1 MFSSDDWYESKF
13 DRLINMKIEDMNEDE
28 KFAYEI
34 LLKDADLETLKT
46 YDRETK
52 IEKMSSAD
60 MDVEWSN
67 TLL

>member
-52 IEKMSSAD
+52 IKKMSSAD
-60 MDVEWSN
+60 MDVRWSN